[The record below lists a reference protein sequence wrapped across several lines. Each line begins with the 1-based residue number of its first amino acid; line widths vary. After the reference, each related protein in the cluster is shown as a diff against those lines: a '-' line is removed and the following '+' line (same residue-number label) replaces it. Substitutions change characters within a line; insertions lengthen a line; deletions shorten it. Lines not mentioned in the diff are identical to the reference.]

1 MTSLKGTKTEKN
13 LMAAFAGESQARN
26 RYSYYAKQAE
36 KEGFVQIAR
45 LFEETADQER
55 VHAKGFFKRL
65 EGGEVEILA
74 SFPAGTIG
82 TTAQNLEAA
91 ANGER
96 HEHGSLYP
104 NFAEVAKSEGFDD
117 IAALFRCVAVAEKLH
132 ERRFRALLDRVR
144 NGTSQSREAPVTWV
158 CEKCGYTFEGKEP
171 PPKCPACGH
180 PRNHFEQLAEN
191 W

>member
-1 MTSLKGTKTEKN
+1 MPSIKGTRTEKN

-26 RYSYYAKQAE
+26 RYSFYAKQAE
-36 KEGFVQIAR
+36 KEGFVQVAR
-45 LFEETADQER
+45 VFEETADQER
-55 VHAKGFFKRL
+55 VHAKSFFRKL
-65 EGGEVEILA
+65 EGGEVEITA

-91 ANGER
+91 AAGEK
-96 HEHGSLYP
+96 HEHASLYP
-104 NFAEVAKSEGFDD
+104 QFCEIAKEEGFDD
-117 IAALFRCVAVAEKLH
+117 IAALFRSVAVAERLH
-132 ERRFRALLDRVR
+132 ERRFAALLERVR
-144 NGTSQSREAPVTWV
+144 NQTSQRRDAPVTWY

-180 PRNHFEQLAEN
+180 PREHFERLPDN